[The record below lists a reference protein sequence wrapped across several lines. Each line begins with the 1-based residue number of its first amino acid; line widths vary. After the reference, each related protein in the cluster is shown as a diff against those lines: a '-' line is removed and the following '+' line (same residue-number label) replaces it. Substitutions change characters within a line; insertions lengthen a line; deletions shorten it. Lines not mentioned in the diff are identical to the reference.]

1 DCSSINEF
9 QCSTSKECI
18 PKTWKCDK
26 VPDCAD
32 KSDED
37 NCVYECSKQTS
48 FTCLTGQCVDITYVC

>member
-1 DCSSINEF
+1 
-9 QCSTSKECI
+9 
-18 PKTWKCDK
+18 DK

-48 FTCLTGQCVDITYVC
+48 FTCLTGQCVDITYVCDGLPNCRDGSDEVNC